1 MARLRRFGLR
11 PVPSAEVRGI
21 MMAAVDGRCT
31 NCETPLAEPRPN
43 FCPEC
48 GQDTNLNPPTLREF
62 WAQFTDTYLAPKG
75 AMWTTLKLL
84 LTRPGELTAQYLTG
98 RRRQYVLPLRLFGLA
113 TVVMLVVMRVV
124 SVIELSVLDEPA
136 LAAALAERPS
146 QVSLELGFGRAGV
159 TGGQFYCEGLN
170 PWLCQRLKVKLDMST
185 HDLLVQIER
194 VSDRMARNA
203 GVVMLVL
210 LPAFAGVL
218 TLLYRYRGMGYT
230 EHLVFALHLHAFWFL
245 VVAVM
250 MTAPSWLL
258 LPAVLVIPGYAGL
271 AFRRVYGG
279 RAWGLVW
286 RGALLS
292 VVHLVLVASIVAVT
306 ALVALLI

>member
-1 MARLRRFGLR
+1 VRWSRRLHLR
-11 PVPSAEVRGI
+11 PVPSTEVRGI
-21 MMAAVDGRCT
+21 MLAAIDGRCT
-31 NCETPLAEPRPN
+31 NCEQPLAEPRPN

-62 WAQFTDTYLAPKG
+62 WAQFTDTYLAPRG
-75 AMWTTLKLL
+75 AMWTTLKML

-113 TVVMLVVMRVV
+113 TVVMLVVMRAV
-124 SVIELSVLDEPA
+124 SVIELSALDDPA
-136 LAAALAERPS
+136 VTAALAERPS
-146 QVSLELGFGRAGV
+146 QVSLELGFGRAGISE
-159 TGGQFYCEGLN
+159 GRFYCEGLN
-170 PWLCQRLKVKLDMST
+170 PWLCRRLQAKLDMST

-203 GVVMLVL
+203 GLVMLVL

-245 VVAVM
+245 VVALM
-250 MTAPSWLL
+250 MTAPAWLL

-286 RGALLS
+286 RGALLT
-292 VVHLVLVASIVAVT
+292 VVHLLLVATIVALT

>member
-1 MARLRRFGLR
+1 MPWRRALRLR

-21 MMAAVDGRCT
+21 MRAAIDGRCT
-31 NCETPLAEPRPN
+31 NCEAPLADPRPN

-75 AMWTTLKLL
+75 AMWTTLKTLL
-84 LTRPGELTAQYLTG
+84 LRPGELTAQYLSG
-98 RRRQYVLPLRLFGLA
+98 RRRQFVLPLRLFGLA
-113 TVVMLVVMRVV
+113 TLVMLVVMRIV
-124 SVIELSVLDEPA
+124 SVIELSVLDDPA
-136 LAAALAERPS
+136 LATALAERPT
-146 QVSLELGFGRAGV
+146 QVSLELGVGRAGV
-159 TGGQFYCEGLN
+159 VGGQFYCEGLP
-170 PWLCQRLKVKLDMST
+170 PWLCTRLQAKLDMST
-185 HDLLVQIER
+185 HDLLMQIER

-230 EHLVFALHLHAFWFL
+230 EHLVFALHLHAFWFF
-245 VVAVM
+245 VVALIM
-250 MTAPSWLL
+250 LAPVWLL
-258 LPAVLVIPGYAGL
+258 LPGLLLIAFYAGL

-286 RGALLS
+286 RGALVT
-292 VVHLVLVASIVAVT
+292 VVHLALVAVIVALT
-306 ALVALLI
+306 ALVALLL

>member
-1 MARLRRFGLR
+1 MPWRRALRLR
-11 PVPSAEVRGI
+11 PVPSADVRGI
-21 MMAAVDGRCT
+21 MRAAIDGRCT
-31 NCETPLAEPRPN
+31 NCDAPLAEPRPN

-62 WAQFTDTYLAPKG
+62 WQQVTDTYLAPKG
-75 AMWTTLKLL
+75 AMFTTLKMLVL
-84 LTRPGELTAQYLTG
+84 RPGELTAQYLTG

-113 TVVMLVVMRVV
+113 TLVMLVVMRLV
-124 SVIELSVLDEPA
+124 SVIELSVLDDPA
-136 LAAALAERPS
+136 FTAALAERPS
-146 QVSLELGFGRAGV
+146 HVALELGIGRAGLEA
-159 TGGQFYCEGLN
+159 GHFYCEDLP
-170 PWLCQRLKVKLDMST
+170 PWLCTRLQRKLDT
-185 HDLLVQIER
+185 TTRELLAQVER

-203 GVVMLVL
+203 GIVMLVL
-210 LPAFAGVL
+210 MPAFAGVL

-245 VVAVM
+245 VVAATM
-250 MTAPSWLL
+250 AAPLL
-258 LPAVLVIPGYAGL
+258 LALPALLVIPGYAGL

-292 VVHLVLVASIVAVT
+292 VVHLMLVLVIVAVT

>member
-1 MARLRRFGLR
+1 
-11 PVPSAEVRGI
+11 
-21 MMAAVDGRCT
+21 
-31 NCETPLAEPRPN
+31 
-43 FCPEC
+43 
-48 GQDTNLNPPTLREF
+48 
-62 WAQFTDTYLAPKG
+62 
-75 AMWTTLKLL
+75 
-84 LTRPGELTAQYLTG
+84 LTAQYLTG

-124 SVIELSVLDEPA
+124 SVIELSVLDDPA
-136 LAAALAERPS
+136 LAAALAQRPT

-159 TGGQFYCEGLN
+159 TEGRFYCEGLT
-170 PWLCQRLKVKLDMST
+170 PWLCQRLQVKLDMST
-185 HDLLVQIER
+185 HDLLLQIER

-203 GVVMLVL
+203 GLVMLVL

-230 EHLVFALHLHAFWFL
+230 EHLVFAMHLHAFWFL
-245 VVAVM
+245 VVAVIM
-250 MTAPSWLL
+250 VAPMLLVLPGLL
-258 LPAVLVIPGYAGL
+258 LIPAYAGL

-292 VVHLVLVASIVAVT
+292 VVHLVLVAAIVAVT